1 MELGFP
7 IRQRPGPLQSVSL
20 TSNEVWEV
28 GPVSP
33 GPIVVWE
40 DNPPTT
46 QIPTTSTRYLRY
58 KKLIFRKKALT
69 YGP

>member
-33 GPIVVWE
+33 SPIQVWE
-40 DNPPTT
+40 DNPSDPNTNNVN
-46 QIPTTSTRYLRY
+46 PN
-58 KKLIFRKKALT
+58 
-69 YGP
+69 